1 MLHTR
6 KGMKAL
12 LHVLLGLVFT
22 LRLAAEGA
30 PDPWRKQNEFSQEQL
45 DKVMAL
51 YHEGKRAE
59 ALQQLDRSMLLAKE
73 EFGNS
78 GNLYGKVWTEAQIH
92 SGSADEEW
100 GLDVFLCLLGTKNW
114 KTHETDHL
122 IYSNICGKLR
132 SVGRITEA
140 RQLAAR
146 QQVSLATFAR
156 IDTANRP
163 YRDLGPLFSFLPD
176 ARKRDFPMTTGD
188 IDPNAKSDD
197 TLIDYPRMYAVNEG
211 ATAALDV
218 GDWVQ
223 AAELYRWFA
232 DYATA
237 YCKHRTPRT
246 HEVTRNS
253 LLSFGNLA
261 AICNWHGFPA
271 AAEASYGEFIAL
283 VSKDGY
289 PVEDGVLSN
298 AILSQLVIR
307 IELGTLPPN
316 AVEIAEEA
324 AETIEGF
331 TYYGRPTKFAAWIRV
346 ARIYHATGNRTRAW
360 EIINDLAARAKTDVN
375 PHYQMMILGP
385 MIDFALDE
393 GGTHPELEAWLIR
406 LLNYERSMGNKFN
419 ELPLYEK
426 YAKFLRLNGRLT
438 EAADIMKEAIR
449 LSVAM
454 TVPNRAEKNR
464 AILAEIL
471 EAIKVLEEGQSR
483 KVDLQPMSSRSMVVA
498 GSIAYGRFYITNPS
512 TVTKSGVLKMS
523 GPIATD
529 SRSSAGQISVAL
541 DTAVA
546 LKTVERPVVLEPGA
560 SFVVDV
566 SGKGG
571 LDDVETEFSCTWL
584 ELDEPVSEGIW
595 VYKSSEVATRTTVVD
610 AHAVRISPFYLIPIR
625 HMIQRTANAGNSE
638 SVDFRI
644 SASEPMRIEVYDS
657 TGTKL
662 ICVDANGD
670 GDFEDKGD
678 LVYQDLNGTG
688 HPDLT
693 IGENETLVSLTMYVD
708 PAQIEAAD
716 SDASREVSISLL
728 EDGEWHLDALD
739 VIK

>member
-1 MLHTR
+1 
-6 KGMKAL
+6 MKIL
-12 LHVLLGLVFT
+12 PHFFLGLVFC

-30 PDPWRKQNEFSQEQL
+30 PDAWKKQNDFSQEQL
-45 DKVMAL
+45 DKVLAL

-73 EFGNS
+73 EFGSS

-100 GLDVFLCLLGTKNW
+100 GLDLFLRLLRGNSLNSPMT
-114 KTHETDHL
+114 ETDYL
-122 IYSNICGKLR
+122 LYENICGKLQ
-132 SVGRITEA
+132 SIGRIMDA
-140 RQLAAR
+140 RELVAR
-146 QQVSLATFAR
+146 EQASLATHAR
-156 IDTANRP
+156 LDTANRP
-163 YRDLGPLFSFLPD
+163 YTDLGPLFGFLPD
-176 ARKRDFPMTTGD
+176 ARKRDFPMTRGD
-188 IDPNAKSDD
+188 VDPKAASDD
-197 TLIDYPRMYAVNEG
+197 TLIDYPRMYAVNNI
-211 ATAALDV
+211 ASAALDV
-218 GDWVQ
+218 GDWVR

-232 DYATA
+232 DYATL
-237 YCKHRTPRT
+237 YCKQTTPRT

-253 LLSFGNLA
+253 LVSYGNLA

-271 AAEASYGEFIAL
+271 DADASYAEFIAL

-298 AILSQLVIR
+298 AILSQLIIR

-324 AETIEGF
+324 AKTIEGF

-360 EIINDLAARAKTDVN
+360 EIINELAAKAKTDVN

-406 LLNYERSMGNKFN
+406 LLNFERSMGNKFN

-454 TVPNRAEKNR
+454 KVPIRAEKNR
-464 AILAEIL
+464 TILAEIV
-471 EAIKVLEEGQSR
+471 EAIKALKDGESR

-498 GSIAYGRFYITNPS
+498 GSIAYGRFYVTNPS
-512 TVTKSGVLKMS
+512 TAKKSGVLKMS
-523 GPIATD
+523 GPIAAD
-529 SRSSAGQISVAL
+529 SRIGAGQLSVAL

-546 LKTVERPVVLEPGA
+546 VITIERPIVLEPGA
-560 SFVVDV
+560 NFMVDV

-584 ELDEPVSEGIW
+584 EPDETVSEGIW
-595 VYKSSEVATRTTVVD
+595 VYKSSGVATRTTVVD

-638 SVDFRI
+638 CVDFRI
-644 SASEPMRIEVYDS
+644 SASKPMRIEVFDN

-662 ICVDANGD
+662 ICVDSNGD
-670 GDFEDKGD
+670 GDFGDKGD
-678 LVYQDLNGTG
+678 LVYQDINGNG

-693 IGENETLVSLTMYVD
+693 IGEGDTLASLTMYVD
-708 PAQIEAAD
+708 PGQIEAGASD
-716 SDASREVSISLL
+716 SSREVSISLL
-728 EDGEWHLDALD
+728 ENGEWHLDALD
-739 VIK
+739 LIK

>member
-1 MLHTR
+1 
-6 KGMKAL
+6 MKML
-12 LHVLLGLVFT
+12 LHVLLGLVFC
-22 LRLAAEGA
+22 LRLPAEDA
-30 PDPWRKQNEFSQEQL
+30 PGPRQKQSEFSQEHL
-45 DKVMAL
+45 VKVLKL
-51 YHEGKRAE
+51 YREGKRTE

-78 GNLYGKVWTEAQIH
+78 GNLYAKVWTEAQIH

-100 GLDVFLCLLGTKNW
+100 GLDLFLRLLGTNNRDA
-114 KTHETDHL
+114 HETNHL

-132 SVGRITEA
+132 SVGRITDA
-140 RQLAAR
+140 RELAAR
-146 QQVSLATFAR
+146 QQASLTTFAR
-156 IDTANRP
+156 IHTANRP
-163 YRDLGPLFSFLPD
+163 YKDLGPLFGFLPD
-176 ARKRDFPMTTGD
+176 ARKRDFPMRERDVDPRAMSGD
-188 IDPNAKSDD
+188 R
-197 TLIDYPRMYAVNEG
+197 LLDYPRMYAVNEG

-218 GDWVQ
+218 GDWVR

-232 DYATA
+232 DYATL
-237 YCKHRTPRT
+237 YCMQTTPRT

-253 LLSFGNLA
+253 LLSYGKLA

-271 AAEASYGEFIAL
+271 EADASYGEFIAL

-307 IELGTLPPN
+307 IELGTLPEN

-331 TYYGRPTKFAAWIRV
+331 TYYGRPTKFGARIRV

-360 EIINDLAARAKTDVN
+360 EIINELASKAKSDVN

-385 MIDFALDE
+385 MIDFALEE

-406 LLNYERSMGNKFN
+406 LLNFERSMGNKFN

-438 EAADIMKEAIR
+438 EAAEIMREAIR

-454 TVPNRAEKNR
+454 NVPNRAGKNR
-464 AILAEIL
+464 IILREML
-471 EAIKVLEEGQSR
+471 KSIKVLEEGESR
-483 KVDLQPMSSRSMVVA
+483 EVDLQPLSSRSMVVR
-498 GSIAYGRFYITNPS
+498 GSVAYGRFYVTNPS
-512 TVTKSGVLKMS
+512 TVKKSGSLKMT
-523 GPIATD
+523 GPITTD
-529 SRSSAGQISVAL
+529 SRSDDGQLIVAL

-546 LKTVERPVVLEPGA
+546 VKTIERPVVLESGA

-566 SGKGG
+566 SGQSG
-571 LDDVETEFSCTWL
+571 LDEVETEFSCTWL
-584 ELDEPVSEGIW
+584 ELDEAVSEGIW
-595 VYKSSEVATRTTVVD
+595 VYRSSEVATRTTVVD

-625 HMIQRTANAGNSE
+625 HMIQRTANAGKSE
-638 SVDFRI
+638 SIDLRI
-644 SASEPMRIEVYDS
+644 SASEPMRIEVYDG

-662 ICVDANGD
+662 LCVDANGD

-678 LVYQDLNGTG
+678 LVYQDLNGNG

-693 IGENETLVSLTMYVD
+693 IGEGETLTSLTLYVD
-708 PAQIEAAD
+708 PGQIEAGD
-716 SDASREVSISLL
+716 SEVSISLL
-728 EDGEWHLDALD
+728 EDGEWHLDAVDL
-739 VIK
+739 IK